1 MKGEGFV
8 RPPDV
13 ADPMKQHT
21 SEEEDTSDKEDTAA
35 DEDTSNEQ
43 GTTADEDTSDKQD
56 TTKG

>member
-13 ADPMKQHT
+13 ADPMKHDT

-43 GTTADEDTSDKQD
+43 GTT
-56 TTKG
+56 KG